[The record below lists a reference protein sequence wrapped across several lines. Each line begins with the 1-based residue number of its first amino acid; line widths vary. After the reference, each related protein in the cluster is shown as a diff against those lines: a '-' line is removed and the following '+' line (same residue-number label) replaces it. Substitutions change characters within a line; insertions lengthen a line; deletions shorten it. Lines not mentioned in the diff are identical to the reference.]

1 MNPYSDIKVAEKV
14 VYRTFDQ
21 NIDDH
26 ELVWHRD
33 LEDRKITVIKGQGW
47 YFQMENQLPV
57 ELKVGVSIFIP
68 KMEYH
73 RVIKGDSDLQIKIE
87 E

>member
-1 MNPYSDIKVAEKV
+1 MNQYKDTKVTENVK
-14 VYRTFDQ
+14 YRTFDQ

-33 LEDRKITVIKGQGW
+33 LEDRTVTVLEGNGW
-47 YFQMENQLPV
+47 YFQMDNQLPV
-57 ELKVGVSIFIP
+57 ELKQGVSLFIP

-73 RVIKGDSDLQIKIE
+73 RVLKGDSDLHIQIQE
-87 E
+87 

>member
-1 MNPYSDIKVAEKV
+1 MNTYTDQKITENIK
-14 VYRTFDQ
+14 YRIFDQ
-21 NIDDH
+21 NIDEH

-33 LEDRKITVIKGQGW
+33 LEDRSITVIEGQGW
-47 YFQMENQLPV
+47 YFQMDNQLPV
-57 ELKVGVSIFIP
+57 ELKQNTTIFIP

-73 RVIKGDSDLQIKIE
+73 RVIKGTSTLRVQIE

>member
-1 MNPYSDIKVAEKV
+1 MNTYTDQKVTESIK
-14 VYRTFDQ
+14 YRIFDQ

-33 LEDRKITVIKGQGW
+33 LEDRSITVIEGQGW
-47 YFQMENQLPV
+47 YFQMDNQLPV
-57 ELKVGVSIFIP
+57 ELKQNTTIFIP

-73 RVIKGDSDLQIKIE
+73 RVIKGTSTLRVQIE